1 VSYKATPVS
10 SQLVSIPKTRME
22 PLNFACFGLQGT
34 TDAAYHTR
42 LAAQLAW
49 SQSEIL
55 IFGVSNA

>member
-1 VSYKATPVS
+1 MS
-10 SQLVSIPKTRME
+10 SL
-22 PLNFACFGLQGT
+22 LFAGFGLHGSG
-34 TDAAYHTR
+34 DAAYHTR